1 MKYLAV
7 ILILC
12 VGNTVR
18 AAPALDL
25 EDGNDLAI
33 NVTLIPMTT
42 GGAATINPATGQ
54 TVSAASMPPASGKTD
69 TAPTI
74 GPITSTPGS
83 AIPVTIITLEPT
95 TPATIVPIVT
105 TLPPGNPTPAPQK
118 GFDGGSFGGGIALG
132 IGLCIIIFVVYRVY
146 ASRRQ
151 GGYRTM

>member
-1 MKYLAV
+1 MYRV
-7 ILILC
+7 IS
-12 VGNTVR
+12 VR

-74 GPITSTPGS
+74 GPITSTPGKS
-83 AIPVTIITLEPT
+83 S
-95 TPATIVPIVT
+95 
-105 TLPPGNPTPAPQK
+105 G
-118 GFDGGSFGGGIALG
+118 
-132 IGLCIIIFVVYRVY
+132 Y
-146 ASRRQ
+146 A
-151 GGYRTM
+151 